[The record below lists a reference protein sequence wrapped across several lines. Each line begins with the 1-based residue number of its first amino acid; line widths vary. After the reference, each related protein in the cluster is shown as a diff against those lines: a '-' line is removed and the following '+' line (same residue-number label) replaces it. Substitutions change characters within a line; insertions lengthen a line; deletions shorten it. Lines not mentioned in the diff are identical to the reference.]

1 MEEQSREDDKK
12 VDDNSSPSE
21 VPSSAPEP
29 QDVSGGSTSEQAESN
44 AISQNAAKPESG
56 EPRSTAG
63 KKKITICV
71 SCIAA
76 LIVVLLIVGYLF
88 VRNGDSGTG
97 TQNPTNE
104 SQAMSN
110 VPPATSNEPQATP
123 QDTSGG
129 AGESRLWLSNKMIA
143 VYIAVGVI
151 AAAVGVW
158 VFLRRTFRTRLKMQ
172 KEMKLD
178 PDVTDWLIIFN
189 WTPKILYAPTIAVS
203 LVASLIMYLNE
214 ADIWFFSSIPAVVI
228 GGIWLAIF
236 FVNYLV
242 EEYSMSIKILIIVL
256 VSLGC
261 FLLWLNLLGWVMGF
275 LGLFKYLALSINAT
289 GYLLVG
295 IIGLFTILVSWIKGL
310 FYYLAL
316 TPNYMNIQEG
326 ATESGEQ
333 IGREDYNSRI
343 DTSDFL
349 ERLMGFGRIIVTFKD
364 KKREPISVLTWRI
377 QKKAQMLE
385 RVRGKFAI
393 DYPQQT
399 QPKI

>member
-12 VDDNSSPSE
+12 VDNNRSLSE
-21 VPSSAPEP
+21 IPGATPAP
-29 QDVSGGSTSEQAESN
+29 QDVSAGGTSEQADSN
-44 AISQNAAKPESG
+44 AISQNVAKPESG
-56 EPRSTAG
+56 ELKRTAG

-71 SCIAA
+71 SCIAV

-88 VRNGDSGTG
+88 VRNGDSGAG

-104 SQAMSN
+104 SQT
-110 VPPATSNEPQATP
+110 VSNEPPAASNQSPT
-123 QDTSGG
+123 TSE
-129 AGESRLWLSNKMIA
+129 ESGLWFSNQMIA
-143 VYIAVGVI
+143 IYIAAGVI

-189 WTPKILYAPTIAVS
+189 WTPKILYAPTIAAS
-203 LVASLIMYLNE
+203 LVASLIMFLNE

-275 LGLFKYLALSINAT
+275 LRLFKYLALSINAT

-295 IIGLFTILVSWIKGL
+295 IIGLFTILVSWLKGL
-310 FYYLAL
+310 FYYLAI

-399 QPKI
+399 QSKI

>member
-12 VDDNSSPSE
+12 VDNNRSLSE
-21 VPSSAPEP
+21 IPGATPAP
-29 QDVSGGSTSEQAESN
+29 QDVSAGGTSEQADSN
-44 AISQNAAKPESG
+44 AISQNVAKPESG
-56 EPRSTAG
+56 ELKRTAG

-71 SCIAA
+71 SCIAV

-88 VRNGDSGTG
+88 VRNGDSGAG

-104 SQAMSN
+104 SQT
-110 VPPATSNEPQATP
+110 VSNEPPAASNQSPT
-123 QDTSGG
+123 TSE
-129 AGESRLWLSNKMIA
+129 ESGLWFSNQMIA
-143 VYIAVGVI
+143 IYIAAGVI

-189 WTPKILYAPTIAVS
+189 WTPKILYAPTIAAS

-275 LGLFKYLALSINAT
+275 LRLFKYLALSINAT

-295 IIGLFTILVSWIKGL
+295 IIGLFTILVSWLKGL
-310 FYYLAL
+310 FYYLAI

>member
-12 VDDNSSPSE
+12 VDNNRSLSE
-21 VPSSAPEP
+21 IPGATPAP
-29 QDVSGGSTSEQAESN
+29 QDVSASGTSEQADSN
-44 AISQNAAKPESG
+44 AISQNVAKPESG
-56 EPRSTAG
+56 ELKRTAG

-71 SCIAA
+71 SCIAV

-88 VRNGDSGTG
+88 VRNGDSGAG

-104 SQAMSN
+104 SQT
-110 VPPATSNEPQATP
+110 VSNEPPAASNQSPT
-123 QDTSGG
+123 TSE
-129 AGESRLWLSNKMIA
+129 ESGLWFSNQMIA
-143 VYIAVGVI
+143 IYIAAGVI

-189 WTPKILYAPTIAVS
+189 WTPKILYAPTIAAS

-275 LGLFKYLALSINAT
+275 LRLFKYLALSINAT

-295 IIGLFTILVSWIKGL
+295 IIGLFTILVSWLKGL
-310 FYYLAL
+310 FYYLAI